1 MHGYHTADKGTK
13 YCPKGNSADFLTF
26 SPSTV
31 CGGAGICVLCAN
43 QLELE
48 KFYLLD

>member
-1 MHGYHTADKGTK
+1 MDATLLIKVQNIVLK
-13 YCPKGNSADFLTF
+13 VNFADFLTF
-26 SPSTV
+26 SPCTV